1 VSGEQHLIVNLQLS
15 VFSCFTCTTR
25 FAVEDDLVD
34 TLKAQGKE
42 VMCPAGHP
50 TRCSSSER
58 DDLARRAET
67 AERNLKWHSERC
79 DRHREEEARL
89 ARRISSLRGLV
100 TRMKRAGRGKA
111 RA

>member
-1 VSGEQHLIVNLQLS
+1 VSGEQHLIVSLRLT
-15 VFSCFTCTTR
+15 VFSCLTCKTR

-34 TLKAQGKE
+34 TLKASDKT
-42 VMCPAGHP
+42 VTCPAGHP

-58 DDLARRAET
+58 DALANRAET

-79 DRHREEEARL
+79 TRHQEEEARL
-89 ARRISSLRGLV
+89 ARRIVSLRGVV
-100 TRMKRAGRGKA
+100 TRLKRAGRGKA